1 MRLPGNPEPKSNAYG
16 SDQKNGRD
24 PLQRRAHN
32 IKSKEPLNEKCRQ
45 HKQRLEQPEPSSD
58 FLTKHSEQDV
68 KVWRS
73 LVARVIQVATANG
86 WRKADIARRVGMP
99 EGSFSQWAS
108 GKYPGVLANLN
119 SQVENWL
126 VALEESSSLAAT
138 VPVSP
143 GFQPTLVG
151 VEIMQTLAWAQVT
164 SGFVAIKLD
173 AGVGKTTACRHYCNT
188 RPHAFMATVSPH
200 TKTVHG
206 LLVELAA
213 ELDVQE
219 NNPARLV
226 RAIGRKLGRIGDG
239 TLLIIDEA
247 QNLTGDAINQ
257 LRHFVDIYKCGIA
270 LVGNEDTATDFLS
283 DRSRSV
289 SSKAQVMSRFDKLL
303 RREPNRTEDALR
315 MIRAWNIEDEKAVQF
330 LLGIGLK
337 PGALRQIDR
346 TVKNALPAAIGDGQ
360 DLTVK
365 HLQEAWKRR
374 DLGDIV

>member
-1 MRLPGNPEPKSNAYG
+1 MKRPVST
-16 SDQKNGRD
+16 SSTWD
-24 PLQRRAHN
+24 H
-32 IKSKEPLNEKCRQ
+32 
-45 HKQRLEQPEPSSD
+45 PEPSAE
-58 FLTKHSEQDV
+58 FLAKHPEQDV
-68 KVWRS
+68 MAWRS

-86 WRKADIARRVGMP
+86 WRKADIARRTGMP

-119 SQVENWL
+119 SQVDNWL
-126 VALEESSSLAAT
+126 LALEESSSLAAS

-173 AGVGKTTACRHYCNT
+173 AGIGKTTACRHYCNT

-206 LLVELAA
+206 MLVELAA
-213 ELDVQE
+213 ELEVQE

-226 RAIGRKLGRIGDG
+226 RAIGRKLSRIGDG

-270 LVGNEDTATDFLS
+270 LVGNEDTATDFLT

-303 RREPNRTEDALR
+303 RREPNRAEDAMR
-315 MIRAWNIEDEKAVQF
+315 MIRAWNIEDENAIKF
-330 LLGIGLK
+330 LLGIGMK

-346 TVKNALPAAIGDGQ
+346 TVKNALPAATGEGVE
-360 DLTVK
+360 LTLK